1 LAGPT
6 GRRPARGNRPARKIF
21 QNNFGFNAEIDK
33 QKKAIPSVY
42 FSENRNVRKLQ
53 TRSFFLQIMAPRRRL
68 RQESFQDDE
77 AAEDNS
83 GTSPPRSVVQR
94 TQSFSPSP
102 QSYRPLNMSGF
113 GGRPSP
119 GSSNAGGANRFHVT
133 LKIANKRGLV
143 KVKMQSASGNTFSE
157 PLNKVMR
164 EMEDDNGSVD

>member
-1 LAGPT
+1 MP
-6 GRRPARGNRPARKIF
+6 
-21 QNNFGFNAEIDK
+21 
-33 QKKAIPSVY
+33 
-42 FSENRNVRKLQ
+42 
-53 TRSFFLQIMAPRRRL
+53 PRRRL

-77 AAEDNS
+77 AVEDDS
-83 GTSPPRSVVQR
+83 ATSPPRSAQR
-94 TQSFSPSP
+94 TFSPSP

-133 LKIANKRGLV
+133 LKVANNLKRGLV

>member
-1 LAGPT
+1 
-6 GRRPARGNRPARKIF
+6 
-21 QNNFGFNAEIDK
+21 
-33 QKKAIPSVY
+33 
-42 FSENRNVRKLQ
+42 
-53 TRSFFLQIMAPRRRL
+53 MAPRRHL
-68 RQESFQDDE
+68 RQETFQDDE
-77 AAEDNS
+77 AVEDNS